1 MSFYFIVFSFPLKL
15 YFHLIYFHVKKIVKG
30 AQISS
35 KTLYN
40 LKDIDSNPAV
50 KYVRAK
56 KKCLN

>member
-1 MSFYFIVFSFPLKL
+1 MSTKYTP
-15 YFHLIYFHVKKIVKG
+15 KKIVKG

-56 KKCLN
+56 KKSLN